1 MSKNIIIS
9 PFNKG
14 GIMHNIMHKRNLLI
28 YGVAVIVLIVVG
40 SLVWY
45 LNRSS
50 ADMMQ
55 GAGIQGMVT
64 NSDNLPVAGASVYIY
79 ATEEKTGQNTTTNA
93 QGNYKI
99 MGIEPRD
106 YNIGAN
112 FGGGAEWADPQTV
125 TVKAGTVITVNL
137 KLKKAEPMGI
147 KGQIK
152 DINGNPIAGAFV
164 KVFTISLGD
173 KEAKSKV
180 DGYYEVLFRHCDD
193 EILDVVANAAGYE
206 TGYVNDISLKCKE
219 VKTIDITLKNATMPG
234 QSGGQSGTGGANPG
248 GQGEQGGAGRP

>member
-1 MSKNIIIS
+1 MA
-9 PFNKG
+9 
-14 GIMHNIMHKRNLLI
+14 KRSLLI
-28 YGVAVIVLIVVG
+28 YGLAVIILVVVG
-40 SLVWY
+40 GLVWY

-55 GAGIQGMVT
+55 RAGIQGMVT
-64 NSDNLPVAGASVYIY
+64 NSDNLPVAGANVYIY
-79 ATEEKTGQNTTTNA
+79 AAEEETGQSTTTDA

-99 MGIEPRD
+99 MGIEPGD
-106 YNIGAN
+106 YDIGAN

-125 TVKAGTVITVNL
+125 TVEKGTVITVNL

-180 DGYYEVLFRHCDD
+180 DGYYEVLFRHCGD

-234 QSGGQSGTGGANPG
+234 QSGGQSGGSSSSSGGTSGGGGTPNP
-248 GQGEQGGAGRP
+248 